1 MKEGVVRWGQVR
13 QRARSRGSCGEG
25 WRPSPRGR
33 NAKMMG
39 TVTDLGRG
47 PGPGVAAGRGRGRP
61 WGWGLGPGPRG
72 RMRTRC
78 SCGEGCVEDTRRCS
92 CTDHWQVR
100 HDHGRVFGRS
110 YTRRQSTR
118 SHMETRCGWFPPQ
131 TKASHSPCAPDASCM
146 QHAASSMQHAP
157 CNGHATEMQLPP
169 CTRRQHVGSDASCR
183 IAPFGQRHA
192 KAKPRTNQR
201 THHGRFGHVRQP
213 SA

>member
-1 MKEGVVRWGQVR
+1 MRRWGLIR
-13 QRARSRGSCGEG
+13 DG
-25 WRPSPRGR
+25 
-33 NAKMMG
+33 
-39 TVTDLGRG
+39 G
-47 PGPGVAAGRGRGRP
+47 PGPGVAGGGAGAECGDGD
-61 WGWGLGPGPRG
+61 WGPGPRG
-72 RMRTRC
+72 RMRARC

-118 SHMETRCGWFPPQ
+118 SHMETRCGWFPPH
-131 TKASHSPCAPDASCM
+131 TKSSHSPCAPDASCM

-169 CTRRQHVGSDASCR
+169 RDDSMLAAMDCAVSRLSAN
-183 IAPFGQRHA
+183 A
-192 KAKPRTNQR
+192 KAKPRTHQR

>member
-1 MKEGVVRWGQVR
+1 MGAQSPGQKCEDGDWGLGPG
-13 QRARSRGSCGEG
+13 AALGKGRGLV
-25 WRPSPRGR
+25 PRGR
-33 NAKMMG
+33 NAKMGTDQGRGARARGSCGDGPGQNVGMG
-39 TVTDLGRG
+39 T
-47 PGPGVAAGRGRGRP
+47 
-61 WGWGLGPGPRG
+61 GPRG

-92 CTDHWQVR
+92 CTDHWQVQ
-100 HDHGRVFGRS
+100 DHESECSAGS

-118 SHMETRCGWFPPQ
+118 SHMETRCGWFPAH
-131 TKASHSPCAPDASCM
+131 TKASHSPCAPDASCV
-146 QHAASSMQHAP
+146 QHKASSMQHAP